1 MSYNP
6 ILIRFLYYFN
16 LLVNAYQYDCL
27 VKIFFP
33 DRLIMIAVVNSVN
46 EDQPYI
52 VSLLLG
58 FKKLCKILLNI
69 NKF

>member
-16 LLVNAYQYDCL
+16 LLVNAYQYDCFG
-27 VKIFFP
+27 KDFFP
-33 DRLIMIAVVNSVN
+33 RSAHHSSVNSVN

-52 VSLLLG
+52 VTLLLS
-58 FKKLCKILLNI
+58 FMKLKYYII
-69 NKF
+69 